1 MQQYQQQQQHQQHQ
15 QQQIF
20 SGSTPYSQLPD
31 DARRAIDQIYQLM
44 MQHRRTLASVRTM
57 APSLLTADDDDA
69 AGGVDVAGR
78 PAPAAARRGGG
89 EVIAS
94 PADAAAG
101 APLRRPAPRPSNGD
115 PPNDASL
122 PRQMAALRSQ
132 IRALL
137 QSAESNLAE
146 ARRLKS
152 AAGEAAAQAK
162 MHGAWPIEIVAARS
176 GVALSSVREML
187 GDHNHRRQGDGGGVG
202 VGGGGRPASSLN
214 VSGMTNVDAVA
225 LQQIMDMRASRVD
238 RVEPMPS
245 PYLWEVLG
253 DFERRVAAV
262 SRDVEAVR
270 ARLAIAEEA
279 ERLRSAGVGG
289 GAGATRDNASLLLAG
304 GGGGGDA
311 AASLILYEGGGG
323 LAAAAAAA
331 GGGSAPLSRSL
342 ATMARSQS
350 DLFLRVAAQAARAH
364 EGLEEAKLRYRRFC
378 QHTRGGQYEDPF
390 LRADVEEFSRERDM
404 QHRILSE
411 QLATALPPN
420 EAATTAF
427 GTTTAPAAPSASAS
441 GIFGQP
447 ATGLFGTPGEDL
459 LRCIPC

>member
-1 MQQYQQQQQHQQHQ
+1 
-15 QQQIF
+15 
-20 SGSTPYSQLPD
+20 
-31 DARRAIDQIYQLM
+31 
-44 MQHRRTLASVRTM
+44 M
-57 APSLLTADDDDA
+57 APSLLTTADDDDR
-69 AGGVDVAGR
+69 AGGVNVAGHR
-78 PAPAAARRGGG
+78 TASAARRGG
-89 EVIAS
+89 EVAS

-101 APLRRPAPRPSNGD
+101 TPRRPPAPPRSSDDDDDQPSN
-115 PPNDASL
+115 ATL
-122 PRQMAALRSQ
+122 PRQMVALQTQ
-132 IRALL
+132 IRDLL

-146 ARRLKS
+146 ARMLKS

-162 MHGAWPIEIVAARS
+162 MHGAWPVENVAARG

-187 GDHNHRRQGDGGGVG
+187 GDHHRHHH
-202 VGGGGRPASSLN
+202 GGGGGGPASSLN

-253 DFERRVAAV
+253 DFERRVSAV

-289 GAGATRDNASLLLAG
+289 GG
-304 GGGGGDA
+304 GGGGA
-311 AASLILYEGGGG
+311 SSLILYEGGGG
-323 LAAAAAAA
+323 LAAAAG
-331 GGGSAPLSRSL
+331 GGGSAPLSSRL

-350 DLFLRVAAQAARAH
+350 DLFLRIAAQAARAH
-364 EGLEEAKLRYRRFC
+364 EGLEEAKLRYQRFC
-378 QHTRGGQYEDPF
+378 QHTRGGYYEDPF

-411 QLATALPPN
+411 QLATALPAK
-420 EAATTAF
+420 EAAA
-427 GTTTAPAAPSASAS
+427 APAAPSASTS
-441 GIFGQP
+441 GLFGQP

-459 LRCIPC
+459 QRCFPFLG